1 MKRITIVL
9 LMLLVLLVVACTSP
23 AQEEEQSI
31 KESPELLM
39 RYETFAKEA
48 DIDNFQIRVYFG
60 WRAFLAYNEKY
71 DNLDFDLIVEEW
83 DPLFKSVVIRH
94 IDNFESAEYAVHIV
108 FDEKGNGC
116 RYYEH
121 SEIITLPKELFE
133 ANASTMKIRVSGS
146 IDESY
151 TPGGGYAFLKYEKIN
166 DEKIRIVY
174 D

>member
-1 MKRITIVL
+1 MRKIIFFVL
-9 LMLLVLLVVACTSP
+9 LIVICGTLFGCVNTKKDEDINKSSP
-23 AQEEEQSI
+23 D
-31 KESPELLM
+31 LLM
-39 RYETFAKEA
+39 RYEIFAKEA

-60 WRAFLAYNEKY
+60 WRASLAYNEKY

-83 DPLFKSVVIRH
+83 DPLLKSVVIRH